1 MFVAN
6 GIDDAARLANR
17 RGGHRVQRSLQR
29 NPDPEEVES
38 PLVETGVPVRRF
50 LVAPVVD
57 RAITPW
63 TARRGERPIP
73 RRSRRRAGAP
83 RARPVAPRGA
93 VEVAPLVIAMPRTTG
108 TTGTGGSTRA
118 AGPAG
123 SARVIGTWAPG
134 SARAARVIGTGPAGP
149 TRASGTTGMIG
160 TARTARTTGPARTT
174 WAAGTTRAA
183 GIIRPGGSVK
193 APGLRCAMT
202 TGAGWR
208 PARCGVGKPGAHSQG
223 RSTERSGDGHPSDK
237 LLQLHDA
244 SPIH

>member
-108 TTGTGGSTRA
+108 TTGTGG
-118 AGPAG
+118 
-123 SARVIGTWAPG
+123 
-134 SARAARVIGTGPAGP
+134 P

-160 TARTARTTGPARTT
+160 TARTARTARTTGPARTT

-202 TGAGWR
+202 TGARWR